1 MLSAKKSLF
10 LFWVLGSVSIA
21 ISVPVP
27 IWYCQSCLRPRRFL
41 SFMMMIIIMFHL
53 KELFCSTRY
62 EQCNSTGTLK
72 KGLTSRHD
80 LFLISFCLQSLSTSL
95 QTSFLLHCHRNETPN
110 SRRKCEI
117 QFQLGN
123 INIDMLMFCWFS
135 NTTSCCHSTNSSNQ
149 GRRI

>member
-1 MLSAKKSLF
+1 
-10 LFWVLGSVSIA
+10 
-21 ISVPVP
+21 
-27 IWYCQSCLRPRRFL
+27 
-41 SFMMMIIIMFHL
+41 MMMIIIIFHL

-135 NTTSCCHSTNSSNQ
+135 NTTSCCHSTNSSRNEEY
-149 GRRI
+149 RRIVKASQFKDLFIVMIAKGRVVVNELVT